1 MTGASADLKAI
12 QSAHDAHVG
21 DFPSFSSK
29 PTSHLLHNL
38 TPFHDN
44 LYILGGSAAQ
54 HSITV
59 VPAEVTGPSWFLR
72 CAELEIN
79 RVDKARGNPLRLT
92 AWAEG

>member
-1 MTGASADLKAI
+1 MAGASADLKAV

-79 RVDKARGNPLRLT
+79 RVDKARGNQLRFT